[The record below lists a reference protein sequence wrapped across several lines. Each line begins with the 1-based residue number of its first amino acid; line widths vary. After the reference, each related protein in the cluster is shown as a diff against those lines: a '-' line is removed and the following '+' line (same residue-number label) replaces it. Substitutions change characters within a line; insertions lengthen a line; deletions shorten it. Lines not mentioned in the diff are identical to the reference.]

1 MTVEFP
7 LSAAQNQ
14 FAVYGERLIIGDILL
29 TRLVQRVGRA
39 VVAPDRYSVAEAGI
53 YVNHNDEGKNSEE
66 RSYLLAERGLHRHPA
81 AWGNFDRVIRKN
93 YSVVIGY
100 KVSGKKM
107 EAGSVAGITRYF
119 NLNTSVDRY
128 PR

>member
-1 MTVEFP
+1 MTIEFP

-14 FAVYGERLIIGDILL
+14 FTVYDECLIIGDILL
-29 TRLVQRVGRA
+29 TRLVQRVGRT
-39 VVAPDRYSVAEAGI
+39 VVVPDRYSVAEAGI
-53 YVNHNDEGKNSEE
+53 CVNYIDEGKNSEE
-66 RSYLLAERGLHRHPA
+66 RSYLIAERGLQRHPA
-81 AWGNFDRVIRKN
+81 AWGNFGRVIREN

-119 NLNTSVDRY
+119 NLKTSVDRY

>member
-1 MTVEFP
+1 MTIEFP

-14 FAVYGERLIIGDILL
+14 FAVYGECLIIGDILL

-39 VVAPDRYSVAEAGI
+39 VVAPDCYSVAEAGI

-81 AWGNFDRVIRKN
+81 AWGNFDREN
-93 YSVVIGY
+93 YSVAIGY
-100 KVSGKKM
+100 KVSGKKWRLVQWLVLPDI
-107 EAGSVAGITRYF
+107 ST
-119 NLNTSVDRY
+119 
-128 PR
+128 